1 MISTATSTS
10 AIDSAIASQA
20 DSQLGVFL
28 ITGAFVILLIVHVLF
43 TRIFSSSV
51 SSFKRDVHEKKFN
64 AVSTAVSLLSNPDS
78 VLRREKVKESIL
90 GYERLFAGARKE
102 VGATSTNDSIEHR
115 ANEYKTMVTSFY
127 DLVTDFYEW
136 GWGQVGID
144 VMYDCIASIF
154 EILIFITH
162 VHIFLLFVLRAFT
175 SHFTLRLVFGGKHLR
190 SPSSERNTTSLCARI
205 FNLHQKYLT
214 LVVA

>member
-1 MISTATSTS
+1 MISTSTS

-28 ITGAFVILLIVHVLF
+28 ITGAFVILLIVHILF

-51 SSFKRDVHEKKFN
+51 SSFKRDVHEKTFN
-64 AVSTAVSLLSNPDS
+64 AVTTAVSLLSNPDS

-102 VGATSTNDSIEHR
+102 VGATSTDDSIEHR

-144 VMYDCIASIF
+144 IMYDCIGVCVDI
-154 EILIFITH
+154 
-162 VHIFLLFVLRAFT
+162 
-175 SHFTLRLVFGGKHLR
+175 
-190 SPSSERNTTSLCARI
+190 
-205 FNLHQKYLT
+205 
-214 LVVA
+214 

>member
-136 GWGQVGID
+136 GWGQVCID
-144 VMYDCIASIF
+144 IMYDCIGVCVDI
-154 EILIFITH
+154 
-162 VHIFLLFVLRAFT
+162 
-175 SHFTLRLVFGGKHLR
+175 
-190 SPSSERNTTSLCARI
+190 
-205 FNLHQKYLT
+205 
-214 LVVA
+214 

>member
-1 MISTATSTS
+1 MISTAS

-28 ITGAFVILLIVHVLF
+28 ITGAFVILLIVHILF

-51 SSFKRDVHEKKFN
+51 SSFKRDILHEKTFN
-64 AVSTAVSLLSNPDS
+64 AVTTAVSLLSNPDS

-102 VGATSTNDSIEHR
+102 VGATSTDDSIEHR

-136 GWGQVGID
+136 GWGQVGIAI
-144 VMYDCIASIF
+144 MYDCISVCVDI
-154 EILIFITH
+154 
-162 VHIFLLFVLRAFT
+162 
-175 SHFTLRLVFGGKHLR
+175 
-190 SPSSERNTTSLCARI
+190 
-205 FNLHQKYLT
+205 
-214 LVVA
+214 